1 MANTKKKKTSK
12 SNSSKKTNNKT
23 NKKVERQLSKTASA
37 SILLVLIVLFG
48 FSLLKIGIA
57 GVLLNNLLSLLFSN
71 YYFVLLITFLYFL
84 MRVIIQKKNYKF
96 TTQIY
101 IGIVILNLAVMMY
114 SALSS
119 GNDFKDI
126 IVNLPKL
133 LSNEADFGGGL
144 IGTSLYML
152 FSAMFSSFGA
162 NIVLILLFVI
172 SVLLI
177 GTDTLFS
184 LLGNGT
190 KSAFTYIYEAIDSFL
205 DESYDNKKAK
215 LQEEKKKQ
223 KEIQSKKD
231 DETIAALNNSHAF
244 IDLEE
249 YKVTH
254 DEEINQEPVQE
265 TEVVNP
271 VKENT
276 EPANEVN
283 IQTSMIDEKGEI
295 TGDVTNPDAP
305 KVLHRANPFE
315 GYKLPNSKSLLM
327 APGNTKSNKNQS
339 TAEARGRK
347 LIEILGNFG
356 VPATLLEYHIGPS
369 VTKFE
374 IKPDPRVQLSKI
386 NSLSDNIKMELAAKD
401 IRIEAPI
408 PGKNA
413 VGVEVP
419 NAENTMVRMSELI
432 NNVPQKDRN
441 SKLLFAL
448 GKDLSGYPTFCKLD
462 KMPHLLIAG
471 STGSG
476 KSVCINTII
485 TSYLLRSKPDEVKLV
500 MVDPKKVEFTPYHD
514 VPHLL
519 WPVITDAKMAALM
532 LKKVVAIMDDRYN
545 LFAAAGAR
553 EINSYNEK
561 VVEHNSKLKEGEEP
575 MSKLPYIVV
584 IIDELAD
591 LMQVAS
597 KDVEGSIQ
605 RITQLARASGI
616 HLIVATQRPS
626 TDVITGLIKSNM
638 PSRISFAVSSSI
650 DSRTIL
656 DQTGAEKLLGNGD
669 MLYSPQGENAPI
681 RLQGCYVTDEEI
693 LKITQY
699 VKSQAKPDYD
709 DTYFAL
715 QNNNDGSGSSSEGGA
730 EKEDDLY
737 MECVE
742 FVAKTKKASTSSL
755 QRRFG
760 IGYNRAAR
768 IIDAMEENGLIG
780 PANGSKPREVY
791 VRDHSED

>member
-1 MANTKKKKTSK
+1 MANTKKKKTSTNTAKK
-12 SNSSKKTNNKT
+12 SNKKAEHK
-23 NKKVERQLSKTASA
+23 LSKTASA
-37 SILLVLIVLFG
+37 SILLALIVLFG
-48 FSLLKIGIA
+48 FSLLKIGAVGI
-57 GVLLNNLLSLLFSN
+57 LLNNLLSLLFSG
-71 YYFVLLITFLYFL
+71 YYFVLLLTFLYFL
-84 MRVIIQKKNYKF
+84 IRVIIQKKEDAF
-96 TTQIY
+96 STQIY
-101 IGIVILNLAVMMY
+101 IGIIILNLAVMMY
-114 SALSS
+114 CSLINATT
-119 GNDFKDI
+119 FKDI
-126 IVNLPKL
+126 MSNLPKL
-133 LSNEADFGGGL
+133 LSNEAKFGGGL
-144 IGTSLYML
+144 IGTSLYTL
-152 FSAMFSSFGA
+152 FTLMFSDLGS
-162 NIVLILLFVI
+162 NIVLILLFII

-177 GTDTLFS
+177 GTDALFS
-184 LLGNGT
+184 LVGHGT
-190 KSAFTYIYEAIDSFL
+190 KSAFAYIYEAIESFL
-205 DESYDNKKAK
+205 DESYDKKKAK
-215 LQEEKKKQ
+215 IQEEKNKQ
-223 KEIQSKKD
+223 KAIQSKKD
-231 DETIAALNNSHAF
+231 SETIAAINSSSAF
-244 IDLEE
+244 INLQEGEDLHIDLPP
-249 YKVTH
+249 V
-254 DEEINQEPVQE
+254 EPE
-265 TEVVNP
+265 PIDDGFEVFEFSP
-271 VKENT
+271 VKDNT
-276 EPANEVN
+276 EPAEEIN
-283 IQTSMIDEKGEI
+283 IQTSIINESGEI
-295 TGDVTNPDAP
+295 SGDLTNPNAP
-305 KVLHRANPFE
+305 KVLHRENPFVD
-315 GYKLPNSKSLLM
+315 YKLPNAKSLLM
-327 APGNTKSNKNQS
+327 APSSSKSNKNQA

-347 LIEILGNFG
+347 LIEILANFG

-419 NAENTMVRMSELI
+419 NAENMMVRMSELI
-432 NNVPQKDRN
+432 TKVPVKDKDQ
-441 SKLLFAL
+441 KLLFAL
-448 GKDLSGYPTFCKLD
+448 GKDLSGYPTFCRLD

-485 TSYLLRSKPDEVKLV
+485 TSFLLRTKPDEVKLV

-514 VPHLL
+514 IPHLL

-561 VVEHNSKLKEGEEP
+561 VIEHNKNLKEGEEA
-575 MSKLPYIVV
+575 MNKLPYIVV

-681 RLQGCYVTDEEI
+681 RLQGCYVNDDEI
-693 LKITQY
+693 IKITDY

-709 DTYFAL
+709 DTYFAI
-715 QNNNDGSGSSSEGGA
+715 QNNGEGSSSSEGSA
-730 EKEDDLY
+730 DKEDDLY
-737 MECVE
+737 QECVS
-742 FVAKTKKASTSSL
+742 FVAKTKKASTSLL

-780 PANGSKPREVY
+780 PAQGSKPREVY
-791 VRDHSED
+791 IRDASKE